1 MLNCWRSI
9 GEEPVAS
16 AALAVCDMRTVS
28 PDELIAARLGEHSLQ
43 VYMSEPS
50 ARHRWH
56 YFPGMSRDELLLIK
70 TYDSAQRPFRPTLH
84 TAFEPGE
91 GKGEGG
97 APRRSCE
104 ARLLLVFPPPERVK
118 L

>member
-1 MLNCWRSI
+1 MLAERQPTVWYGMALAIELVVGLHVPILSVSI
-9 GEEPVAS
+9 GV
-16 AALAVCDMRTVS
+16 RS
-28 PDELIAARLGEHSLQ
+28 PSKSRGF
-43 VYMSEPS
+43 V
-50 ARHRWH
+50 
-56 YFPGMSRDELLLIK
+56 YFPGMSKDELLLIK

-91 GKGEGG
+91 GQGG

-104 ARLLLVFPPPERVK
+104 ARLLLVFPPAK

>member
-1 MLNCWRSI
+1 M
-9 GEEPVAS
+9 
-16 AALAVCDMRTVS
+16 ALLPR
-28 PDELIAARLGEHSLQ
+28 HSK
-43 VYMSEPS
+43 
-50 ARHRWH
+50 
-56 YFPGMSRDELLLIK
+56 DELLLIK

-91 GKGEGG
+91 GEGGREGG

>member
-9 GEEPVAS
+9 GAEPVAS

-50 ARHRWH
+50 PHHRWH
-56 YFPGMSRDELLLIK
+56 YFPGMSKDELLLIK

-91 GKGEGG
+91 GQGG